1 MAEALPR
8 GITPVQWKNPVSKT
22 RSIRYRVRVNRKDT
36 SSPTGRFEFD
46 RLFETLEEAKEAL
59 AATKTRDGR
68 LGLTEREKLAE
79 AAKEVAMAMIARPDL
94 RSYMADYIKTYIKP
108 KATGHPVKD
117 RSAKVN
123 QARLEHLLEIELERP
138 APNAM
143 GFAVMLPGAKGTTW
157 KRLGE
162 FRLDE
167 ITAATATALIHER
180 LKTCSPS
187 TVHREIAAMAT
198 FWRKLKFIDAKAFEA
213 LRINGNPFEEAD
225 KKSLLKGWNRKRRRV
240 LQEGAEEE
248 ALFNVLASR
257 RKPELLQIVALALA
271 TGMRR
276 GEILLLRW
284 EQIKEG
290 FIHLEADETKAED
303 ERFVILS
310 PEARAII
317 DSIERKPGQGRLFKL
332 AIEGMKTAW
341 QRAKKDAGC
350 PDLRF
355 HDLRRS
361 FISRSL
367 LRLQSPIAIAE
378 AMGVQSVGHLERSF
392 IKPLK
397 AIESA
402 KKGRIE
408 NDEELR
414 QSVGHADSRI
424 TSRYFVGV
432 SAPVRKEEP
441 EGNDGRG

>member
-1 MAEALPR
+1 MSDSLPR
-8 GITPVQWKNPVSKT
+8 GITIHKWRNPATKT
-22 RSIRYRVRVNRKDT
+22 RSLRYRVRVKRKDPH
-36 SSPTGRFEFD
+36 SPMGYYIFD
-46 RLFETLEEAKEAL
+46 KSFETLDEAKEAL
-59 AATKTRDGR
+59 ASTKTRDGR
-68 LGLTEREKLAE
+68 LGLTEREERAE
-79 AAKEVAMAMIARPDL
+79 IAAEVAKAMILRPNL
-94 RSYMADYIKTYIKP
+94 RAFMKDYIKTYIKP

-138 APNAM
+138 APNAT
-143 GFAVMLPGAKGTTW
+143 GYAVMIPGARGAIRKP
-157 KRLGE
+157 LGD
-162 FRLDE
+162 FQLPE
-167 ITAATATALIHER
+167 ITAATATALIRER
-180 LKTCSPS
+180 LKNCSPS
-187 TVHREIAAMAT
+187 TVHREITAMAT
-198 FWRKLKFIDAKAFEA
+198 FWRKLKFIDAKTFES
-213 LRINGNPFEEAD
+213 LRLNGNPFEEAD
-225 KKSLLKGWNRKRRRV
+225 KSLLKGWNRKRRRI
-240 LQEGAEEE
+240 LGEGAEEE

-257 RKPELLQIVALALA
+257 RKPEILQIVALALA

-276 GEILLLRW
+276 GEVLLLRW
-284 EQIKEG
+284 EQLGEG
-290 FIHLEADETKAED
+290 FIHLEADDTKAED
-303 ERFVILS
+303 ERFVILT

-317 DSIERKPGQGRLFKL
+317 DSVERKPKQERLFSL
-332 AIEGMKTAW
+332 SIEGMKTAW

-367 LRLQSPIAIAE
+367 SRLQSPVAVAE
-378 AMGVQSVGHLERSF
+378 AMGVQSVGHLERAF

-432 SAPVRKEEP
+432 SGPTKIKAKVET
-441 EGNDGRG
+441 D

>member
-8 GITPVQWKNPVSKT
+8 GITAVQWKNPVSKT
-22 RSIRYRVRVNRKDT
+22 RSIRYRVRVNRKDS
-36 SSPTGRFEFD
+36 SSPNGRFEFD
-46 RLFETLEEAKEAL
+46 HLFETLEEAKEAL
-59 AATKTRDGR
+59 ASTKTRDGR

-79 AAKEVAMAMIARPDL
+79 VAKEVAMTMIARPDL

-138 APNAM
+138 APNAT

-167 ITAATATALIHER
+167 ITAATATALIHDR

-187 TVHREIAAMAT
+187 TVHREITAMAT
-198 FWRKLKFIDAKAFEA
+198 FWRKLKFIDAKAFGA
-213 LRINGNPFEEAD
+213 LRVNGNPFEEAD
-225 KKSLLKGWNRKRRRV
+225 KSLLKGWNRKRRRV

-276 GEILLLRW
+276 GEVLLLRW
-284 EQIKEG
+284 EQIKDG
-290 FIHLEADETKAED
+290 FIHLEADETKADD
-303 ERFVILS
+303 ERFVILT
-310 PEARAII
+310 PEAKAII
-317 DSIERKPGQGRLFKL
+317 DSIAKKPNQERLFTL
-332 AIEGMKTAW
+332 SIEGMKTAW
-341 QRAKKDAGC
+341 QRAKKEAGC
-350 PDLRF
+350 ADLRF

-361 FISRSL
+361 FVSRSL
-367 LRLQSPIAIAE
+367 SRLQSPVAIAE
-378 AMGVQSVGHLERSF
+378 AMGVQSVGHLERAF
-392 IKPLK
+392 IKPIQ
-397 AIESA
+397 AYQNA
-402 KKGRIE
+402 KEGRLD
-408 NDEELR
+408 NEEGIR

-424 TSRYFVGV
+424 MSRYFVGV
-432 SAPVRKEEP
+432 SMPQEAKKK
-441 EGNDGRG
+441 